1 MTDVIHLNIAQTWW
15 AILLRG
21 IAAIIFAVVAFV
33 MPGIT
38 LQVLVLLFGA
48 YALVDGVF
56 ALIGAS
62 HVSHND
68 KRWGTLMLEG
78 VIGIVI
84 GALAFFW
91 PGRTV
96 VALIYLIAAWAIT
109 TGVLEV
115 MAAIRLRRHVAGEW
129 LLALSGIFSVLFG
142 LALAFVPFVGEIVI
156 AVWIGVYALMTG
168 AVLIALSLRLRR
180 HRVRLMR
187 SPLEASTAP

>member
-38 LQVLVLLFGA
+38 MQVLVLLFGA